1 MNTWQIIN
9 LVLTIIVSLLV
20 AYQVLYV
27 IIGLFWKKKFKDTN
41 VESSYGVL
49 IAGRNEEKVIGQ
61 LIDSIKKQNYNQDII
76 VVEMIKPQKLH
87 GKWVR
92 WCLSVKT
99 KKKLVRDMHLIFS

>member
-61 LIDSIKKQNYNQDII
+61 LIDSIKKQNYNQDKIKIFTELWKITKFTFII
-76 VVEMIKPQKLH
+76 YKRTSEL
-87 GKWVR
+87 
-92 WCLSVKT
+92 
-99 KKKLVRDMHLIFS
+99 